1 MTVVSKP
8 KVKLLE
14 VKSVSKKVDE
24 VWHDL
29 FNIRIKV
36 QDTEFDFEDDLK
48 NGLLKACQNIFSSR
62 EYDYKSFDYDYS
74 RNPKKSKRMFGD

>member
-1 MTVVSKP
+1 MTVASKP

-14 VKSVSKKVDE
+14 VKSVSRKENE

-29 FNIRIKV
+29 YKIRVKV
-36 QDTEFDFEDDLK
+36 QDTEHEFEDDLK
-48 NGLLKACQNIFSSR
+48 NGVLKACQSIFSSR

>member
-1 MTVVSKP
+1 MTVASKP

-29 FNIRIKV
+29 FNVRIKV

>member
-1 MTVVSKP
+1 MTVASKP

-29 FNIRIKV
+29 FNVRIKV
-36 QDTEFDFEDDLK
+36 QDTEFDFEDSLE

-74 RNPKKSKRMFGD
+74 RNPKEQKRMFGD

>member
-1 MTVVSKP
+1 MTVASKP

-29 FNIRIKV
+29 FNVRIKV

-62 EYDYKSFDYDYS
+62 EYDYKSFDYDYG